1 MSLREAQEAGL
12 REHNR
17 LRALH
22 QDTKPLELSDE
33 LCRDAQVC

>member
-1 MSLREAQEAGL
+1 MSLREAREAGL

-22 QDTKPLELSDE
+22 QDTEPLKLSND
-33 LCRDAQVC
+33 LCNDAQVW

>member
-22 QDTKPLELSDE
+22 QDTEPLELSSD
-33 LCRDAQVC
+33 LCNEAQV